1 MDSHVVQ
8 RFMHWL
14 EIHPKTK
21 AFLENSFITL
31 GTIVSSLLAAYTFRS
46 FIVPSSDLNAVPLI
60 TGGVSGISQTLNRFF
75 DLIHLLDVIDNRT
88 LQAVF
93 YFILN
98 IPIFL
103 LGYTKIGKRFAI
115 FSMINVIM
123 TSFFIEILPDDVTL
137 LVNITGDLLS
147 RAIIAGLLQGLASS
161 IAYVMEISSGGLD
174 VVTYYFA
181 NVKSTSV
188 GKFAIFINTSIL
200 LVFTTIY
207 LITTESTDGALNSV
221 IFSLIYFFTTS
232 KVVDTINVRNK
243 KTSLQIVTNVESMP
257 KVIMQ
262 KFHHGCT
269 VVKAKGGYTNLDKF
283 VIYMVVSSTEAR
295 DVIKLVRTLDPESFI
310 DESYAHQVYGR
321 FFIRPIK

>member
-1 MDSHVVQ
+1 MDSKLWQ
-8 RFMHWL
+8 RVTHWL
-14 EIHPKTK
+14 EIHPKLKTI
-21 AFLENSFITL
+21 LENTLIFL
-31 GTIVSSLLAAYTFRS
+31 GTVVSSLLAAYTFRS
-46 FIVPSSDLNAVPLI
+46 FIVPSSDVNAVPLI
-60 TGGVSGISQTLNRFF
+60 TGGVSGVSQTLNRIF
-75 DLIHLLDVIDNRT
+75 DLIHFLDAIDNRT

-93 YFILN
+93 YFVLN
-98 IPIFL
+98 IPIFI
-103 LGYTKIGKRFAI
+103 LGYTKIGKRFAT
-115 FSMINVIM
+115 FSMINVIL
-123 TSFFIEILPDDVTL
+123 TSFFIEIIPNDVTL
-137 LVNITGDLLS
+137 LVNITEDLLS

-188 GKFAIFINTSIL
+188 GKFAILFNTIIL
-200 LVFTTIY
+200 FMFTTIY
-207 LITTESTDGALNSV
+207 LITTESTDGALNSI
-221 IFSLIYFFTTS
+221 IFSLIYFFTSS

-243 KTSLQIVTNVESMP
+243 KTSLQIVTSVESMP

-269 VVKAKGGYTNLDKF
+269 VVKAKGGFTNLDKY
-283 VIYMVVSSTEAR
+283 VIYMVVSSTEAQ
-295 DVIKLVRTLDPESFI
+295 DVIKLVRAVDPESFI

>member
-1 MDSHVVQ
+1 MDSKLWQHVT
-8 RFMHWL
+8 HWL
-14 EIHPKTK
+14 EIHPKIKTI
-21 AFLENSFITL
+21 LENTLIFL
-31 GTIVSSLLAAYTFRS
+31 GTVVSSLLAAYTFRS
-46 FIVPSSDLNAVPLI
+46 FIVPSSDVNAVPLI
-60 TGGVSGISQTLNRFF
+60 TGGVSGVSQTLNRFF
-75 DLIHLLDVIDNRT
+75 DLIHFLDVIDNRT

-93 YFILN
+93 YFVLN
-98 IPIFL
+98 IPIFI
-103 LGYTKIGKRFAI
+103 LGYTKIGKRFAT
-115 FSMINVIM
+115 FSMINVIL
-123 TSFFIEILPDDVTL
+123 TSFFIEIIPNDVTL
-137 LVNITGDLLS
+137 LVNITEDLLS

-188 GKFAIFINTSIL
+188 GKFAILFNTIILFI
-200 LVFTTIY
+200 FTTIY
-207 LITTESTDGALNSV
+207 LITTESTDGALNSI
-221 IFSLIYFFTTS
+221 IFSLIYFFTSS

-243 KTSLQIVTNVESMP
+243 KTSLQIVTSVESMP

-269 VVKAKGGYTNLDKF
+269 VVKAKGGFTNLDKY
-283 VIYMVVSSTEAR
+283 VIYMVVSSTEAQ
-295 DVIKLVRTLDPESFI
+295 DVIKLVRAVDPESFI

>member
-1 MDSHVVQ
+1 MDSKLWQ
-8 RFMHWL
+8 RVTHWL
-14 EIHPKTK
+14 EIHPKLKTI
-21 AFLENSFITL
+21 LENTLIFL
-31 GTIVSSLLAAYTFRS
+31 GTVVSSLLAAYTFRS
-46 FIVPSSDLNAVPLI
+46 FIVPSSDVNAVPLI
-60 TGGVSGISQTLNRFF
+60 TGGVSGVSQTLNRFF
-75 DLIHLLDVIDNRT
+75 DLIHFLDAIDNRT

-93 YFILN
+93 YFVLN
-98 IPIFL
+98 IPIFI
-103 LGYTKIGKRFAI
+103 LGYTKIGKRFAT
-115 FSMINVIM
+115 FSMINVIL
-123 TSFFIEILPDDVTL
+123 TSFFIEIIPNDVTL
-137 LVNITGDLLS
+137 LVNITEDLLS

-188 GKFAIFINTSIL
+188 GKFAILFNTIIL
-200 LVFTTIY
+200 FMFTTIY
-207 LITTESTDGALNSV
+207 LITTESTDGALNSI
-221 IFSLIYFFTTS
+221 IFSLIYFFTSS

-243 KTSLQIVTNVESMP
+243 KTSLQIVTSVESMP

-269 VVKAKGGYTNLDKF
+269 VVKAKGGFTNLDKY
-283 VIYMVVSSTEAR
+283 VIYMVVSSTEAQ
-295 DVIKLVRTLDPESFI
+295 DVIKLVRAVDPESFI

>member
-1 MDSHVVQ
+1 MESHLIHRVL
-8 RFMHWL
+8 HWL
-14 EIHPKTK
+14 DVHPKIKTL
-21 AFLENSFITL
+21 LENFLIAL
-31 GTIVSSLLAAYTFRS
+31 GTIVSSALAAYTFRS
-46 FIVPSSDLNAVPLI
+46 FIVPSTDFEAVPLI

-75 DLIHLLDVIDNRT
+75 DLIHLLDAIDNRT
-88 LQAVF
+88 LQAIF
-93 YFILN
+93 YFLLN
-98 IPIFL
+98 IPIFF

-115 FSMINVIM
+115 FSMINVVM
-123 TSFFIEILPDDVTL
+123 TSIFIEIIPDDVTL

-188 GKFAIFINTSIL
+188 GKFAILINTSIL
-200 LVFTTIY
+200 FVFTTIY
-207 LITTESTDGALNSV
+207 LITTESTDGALNSI

-243 KTSLQIVTNVESMP
+243 KTSLQIVTSVESMP

-269 VVKAKGGYTNLDKF
+269 VVKAKGGFTDLDKF

-295 DVIKLVRTLDPESFI
+295 DVIKLVRSIDPNSFI
-310 DESYAHQVYGR
+310 DESYSHQVYGR
-321 FFIRPIK
+321 FFIRPVK